1 MRSRAVSNLGFS
13 FENLMWIFTRISGL
27 SLFLLSL
34 VGITGAFILGARM
47 YLTNGGMVDAGALAR
62 WAFFPNPNHVVN
74 TGIPD
79 VTQGWSN
86 AYWQVMEMLI
96 LFFGATH
103 GLNGLRV
110 VIEDYLSPSWW
121 RALLRGLIFLIWLSI
136 IIVGIFVILN
146 S

>member
-13 FENLMWIFTRISGL
+13 LENLMWMFTRISGL
-27 SLFLLSL
+27 FLFLSSFI
-34 VGITGAFILGARM
+34 GIAGAFILGARM
-47 YLTNGGMVDAGALAR
+47 YLTNAGVVDVGALAR
-62 WAFFPNPNHVVN
+62 WTFFPNPNHVVN
-74 TGIPD
+74 TSIPD

-86 AYWQVMEMLI
+86 AWWQVMEMLI

-110 VIEDYLSPSWW
+110 VIEDYLGGSWM
-121 RALLRGLIFLIWLSI
+121 RSLVRGLIFLTWLFV
-136 IIVGIFVILN
+136 IIVGIYVILN